1 MRADFCSTRYYCKSF
16 EESIPISLRLA
27 VFSAGTPLSSLDKKM
42 IGPIV
47 SVFSSR
53 CYRPRIIFRALVSLS
68 RLWYRIKGKELVFDS
83 KRFEEAAWVSKCH
96 ENKSGNHSK
105 SIEVVIVSTS
115 KDFDILPYSINYAS
129 RALRP
134 YTMTGAR
141 VIVPNRDVAACKR
154 LIVDLKCQ
162 VEIIDENDLISQS
175 HFKKLTEVFGGRNT
189 WVLQQLLKVQAVL
202 TSKSDAVLIIDSDTV
217 LLRPR
222 PWFSPAGHQILMPS
236 MEYNESYY
244 QFLNKLQIS
253 ELVPKYS
260 FISHHMLMQ
269 PKILSNILDSLD
281 LLEIDSFITYIC
293 RNANTNVQSPICIEY
308 ELYGQ
313 YLFNAEPT
321 GYFLERWSNISI
333 SRKHSSVI
341 LKSKFA
347 KFILKTFYN
356 SVSFHSWS

>member
-1 MRADFCSTRYYCKSF
+1 
-16 EESIPISLRLA
+16 
-27 VFSAGTPLSSLDKKM
+27 M

-53 CYRPRIIFRALVSLS
+53 CYRPRIIFRILVRLATVWHGTRGKDLS
-68 RLWYRIKGKELVFDS
+68 FDS
-83 KRFEEAAWVSKCH
+83 KRFEEAAWVSKYR
-96 ENKSGNHSK
+96 ENKAGNFDK
-105 SIEVVIVSTS
+105 SIELVIVSTS
-115 KDFDILPYSINYAS
+115 KDFDILPESIHYAF
-129 RALRP
+129 RAISP
-134 YTMTGAR
+134 YKVTGAR
-141 VIVPNRDVAACKR
+141 VIVPSRDVPACKR
-154 LIVDLKCQ
+154 LIMDVKYQ
-162 VEIIDENDLISQS
+162 IEVINENDLISQK

-202 TSKSDAVLIIDSDTV
+202 TSKSDAVLILDSDTV
-217 LLRPR
+217 LLRSR
-222 PWFSPAGHQILMPS
+222 PWFSTTGHQILMPS

-244 QFLNKLQIS
+244 QFLNKLHIS
-253 ELVPKYS
+253 ELIPKYS

-269 PKILSNILDSLD
+269 PIIFSNILNSLN
-281 LLEIDSFITYIC
+281 LVEIDSFIAYIC

-313 YLFNAEPT
+313 YLYKKRPT
-321 GYFLERWSNISI
+321 EYFLERWSNISI